1 MQLKITYKGN
11 KLTAWVCKGQPQTFN
26 QPYIPD
32 TIEDIEGV
40 YDDNDLPDIIEDFF
54 IELERQRKIDEMI

>member
-32 TIEDIEGV
+32 TIEDIDGEF
-40 YDDNDLPDIIEDFF
+40 DKKDLPEIEW
-54 IELERQRKIDEMI
+54 ELWNEVERQREIEEMI